1 MMANVLGGLVAPQR
15 PFNRAATVFASLTAL
30 VLSVGFAPSA
40 GTQTTTC
47 GAPDL
52 GGRVEV
58 WSASPTA
65 TPPTPSRVCNPE
77 RGVRPRVATHA
88 QPHGSASR
96 HAHPD

>member
-1 MMANVLGGLVAPQR
+1 MANVLEGLVAPQR

-40 GTQTTTC
+40 GAQTTTC

-65 TPPTPSRVCNPE
+65 TPPHTVTRVQPRKGRQAPGGDARPATREREPTCTP
-77 RGVRPRVATHA
+77 
-88 QPHGSASR
+88 
-96 HAHPD
+96 